1 MDANPFTAI
10 DRKLLKDCLNKAP
23 GSWNDFVDRYLS
35 LIYHVIGYTAHVRS
49 VRLRPEETEDV
60 AAEVLLKI
68 VAKDFKVLREF
79 RGSSSLATYLTVVA
93 RRICVAEL
101 ARRAKVMPT
110 GSRSELRL
118 SEPEADDP
126 AAHQW
131 LESQEEVEKLLR
143 RLSGKDREIVR
154 LYWLEGRTYEEISAE
169 VDMPVNS
176 IGSILSRA
184 RAKLRE
190 AVKASGEVQH
200 LKPRA
205 VIKDAGAANG
215 NPGKS
220 RKKKPK

>member
-1 MDANPFTAI
+1 MDATPFTAL
-10 DRKLLKDCLNKAP
+10 DRKLLKGCLNRAP

-35 LIYHVIGYTAHVRS
+35 LIYHVIGYSAHVRS

-68 VAKDFKVLREF
+68 VSKDFKVLREF
-79 RGSSSLATYLTVVA
+79 RGTASLATYLTVIA

-101 ARRAKVMPT
+101 ARRAKARKT
-110 GSRSELRL
+110 GSGGEIRL
-118 SEPEADDP
+118 PEPESDDP

-184 RAKLRE
+184 RAKLRA
-190 AVKASGEVQH
+190 AVKASGEVPVLA
-200 LKPRA
+200 LKA
-205 VIKDAGAANG
+205 AIKDGESARA
-215 NPGKS
+215 
-220 RKKKPK
+220 KKKRK

>member
-10 DRKLLKDCLNKAP
+10 DRKLLKDCLNRTP
-23 GSWNDFVDRYLS
+23 GSWNNFVDRYLS

-68 VAKDFKVLREF
+68 VAKDFKVLRDF

-101 ARRAKVMPT
+101 ARRAKAMPAT
-110 GSRSELRL
+110 ARGDARSTELAVED
-118 SEPEADDP
+118 SAT
-126 AAHQW
+126 HQW

-143 RLSGKDREIVR
+143 RLSGKEREIVR
-154 LYWLEGRTYEEISAE
+154 LYWLEGRTYEEISSD

-184 RAKLRE
+184 REKLRE
-190 AVKASGEVQH
+190 AVKASGEYQINP
-200 LKPRA
+200 KPA
-205 VIKDAGAANG
+205 TKDAAADSA
-215 NPGKS
+215 KA
-220 RKKKPK
+220 KKKKRK

>member
-1 MDANPFTAI
+1 M
-10 DRKLLKDCLNKAP
+10 
-23 GSWNDFVDRYLS
+23 
-35 LIYHVIGYTAHVRS
+35 
-49 VRLRPEETEDV
+49 

-68 VAKDFKVLREF
+68 VSKDFKVLREF
-79 RGSSSLATYLTVVA
+79 RGTASLATYLTVIA

-101 ARRAKVMPT
+101 ARRAKARKT
-110 GSRSELRL
+110 GSGGEIRL
-118 SEPEADDP
+118 PEPESDDP

-184 RAKLRE
+184 RAKLRD
-190 AVKASGEVQH
+190 AVKVSGEVPS
-200 LKPRA
+200 LPPK
-205 VIKDAGAANG
+205 AA
-215 NPGKS
+215 PAEAGKS

>member
-1 MDANPFTAI
+1 MDATPFTAL
-10 DRKLLKDCLNKAP
+10 DRKLLKGCLNRAP

-68 VAKDFKVLREF
+68 VSKDFKVLREF
-79 RGSSSLATYLTVVA
+79 RGTASLATYLTVIA

-101 ARRAKVMPT
+101 ARRAKARKT
-110 GSRSELRL
+110 GSGGEIRL
-118 SEPEADDP
+118 PEPESDDP

-190 AVKASGEVQH
+190 MAAPASSTMEMRS
-200 LKPRA
+200 LKRMVEAEAPR
-205 VIKDAGAANG
+205 I
-215 NPGKS
+215 
-220 RKKKPK
+220 RKKPTKPN